1 LLLGGLFAQ
10 FQALRGEIDAA
21 LAAGPAQWA
30 QIWQRDQGVMA
41 LAAAAREKRLNKAW
55 AAAGL
60 S

>member
-1 LLLGGLFAQ
+1 IDEALL
-10 FQALRGEIDAA
+10 
-21 LAAGPAQWA
+21 AGPTHWA

-41 LAAAAREKRLNKAW
+41 LAAAAREKRLAKAW